1 MSNRWIIIAIRDRIR
16 RQKACEQA
24 LYRRI
29 QYRSDRMKS
38 APAKLVSVAISLLLL
53 SQANAAQDIQ
63 MGDKRFRIHRMTSVP
78 QIDGELDQNEWADAT
93 KVADLHEVQPV
104 EFSAP
109 SERTDWYVAYDNRF
123 LYIAAHAYDDD
134 PGAIVA
140 QTLRQGGRLNS
151 DDFLRVI
158 IDAFNNKRSGYS
170 FTLNPNSVRAE
181 AIYATPTRPSDDWD
195 GIWRGAARVVD
206 DGWVMEMAIP
216 FNTLTFD
223 PENDTWGINFQ
234 RRIARRNETIA
245 WQSRNGAVN
254 PTVSGEAYGFTDLSQ
269 GIGLDVIPS
278 ASTVHTEDREL
289 GTSDTDFNPSVDINY
304 KLTPSINALL
314 TFNTDFAATEVDSR
328 QLGLQRFSLFFPEKR
343 GFFLTDFDI
352 FQFGGVPLGGGGGGG
367 NNRTAGTRSG
377 TNGLAF
383 FSRRIGLTS
392 DNLPVDIV
400 AGSKVSGRVGNLDF
414 GTLYIRQDEYVN
426 DDLTQ
431 IDQSDL
437 FVTRV
442 SSGVLAESSVG
453 AIFTHGDP
461 RANESSSLYGADF
474 LYRNTRFGTN
484 RSIQGNFWIQ
494 KSDNEGIDG
503 NDLAW
508 SAVLGFPARL
518 GFEGGLQIHEV
529 EENFDPAMGFANR
542 TGVRLYGAEF
552 GHRMVRSGNPF
563 IQEISHGLEVTR
575 WEFLD
580 TGNIQ
585 SQEIQADFFSM
596 RSRVGDFGR
605 MDVSFQTEGLLD
617 GEQPLDDLGIII
629 PAGEYS
635 FERVGSFIRTA
646 NVRKWNFQLRI
657 EDGGFFNGDRFQVR
671 PEIGWTPN
679 EYFNISFEYDYN
691 KFDFPGVSAIT
702 RQMTLE
708 SEISFNSHW
717 SLVTLAQY
725 DNISDDIGIN
735 ARLRYNLSAGQDL
748 WFVLNHNMSRDIL
761 VEDRFRST
769 QSVAAAKIRYT
780 FRY

>member
-1 MSNRWIIIAIRDRIR
+1 
-16 RQKACEQA
+16 
-24 LYRRI
+24 
-29 QYRSDRMKS
+29 MKT
-38 APAKLVSVAISLLLL
+38 APTKFVSVAISLLLA
-53 SQANAAQDIQ
+53 SQAIAAQDIQ
-63 MGDKRFRIHRMTSVP
+63 MGDKRFQIHRIASAP
-78 QIDGELDQNEWADAT
+78 QIDGDLGESEWADAT
-93 KVADLHEVQPV
+93 TVADLHEVQPV

-109 SERTDWYVAYDNRF
+109 SERTVWYAAYDDRA
-123 LYIAAHAYDDD
+123 LYIAAHAYDSD
-134 PGAIVA
+134 PDAVVA

-151 DDFLRVI
+151 DDYLRVI
-158 IDAFNNKRSGYS
+158 VDAFNNKRSGYS
-170 FTLNPNSVRAE
+170 FTLNPNGVRAE

-195 GIWRGAARVVD
+195 GIWRGAARKVS

-223 PENDTWGINFQ
+223 PGNDTWGLNFQ

-245 WQSRNGAVN
+245 WQSRNGTVN
-254 PTVSGEAYGFTDLSQ
+254 PTVSGEAFGFDNLSQ
-269 GIGLDVIPS
+269 GIGLDIIPS
-278 ASTVHTEDREL
+278 ASTVYTDDREL
-289 GTSDTDFNPSVDINY
+289 GTSDTELNPSVDINY

-314 TFNTDFAATEVDSR
+314 TFNTDFAATEVDGR

-343 GFFLTDFDI
+343 SFFLTDFDI
-352 FQFGGVPLGGGGGGG
+352 FQFGGVPVGGGFG
-367 NNRTAGTRSG
+367 NRTTGTRSG

-392 DNLPVDIV
+392 DREQVDIL
-400 AGSKVSGRVGNLDF
+400 AGTKVSGRIGDVDF
-414 GTLYIRQDEYVN
+414 GTLYILQDEYVTDDN
-426 DDLTQ
+426 DLV
-431 IDQSDL
+431 DQSDL

-442 SSGVLAESSVG
+442 SSGVLEESSVG

-461 RANESSSLYGADF
+461 GTNDSSSLYGADF
-474 LYRNTRFGTN
+474 LYRNTRFGDN

-494 KSDNEGIDG
+494 KSDNEGVDG
-503 NDLAW
+503 DDLAW

-518 GFEGGLQIHEV
+518 GFEGGAQIHQV
-529 EENFDPAMGFANR
+529 EENFDPALGFANR
-542 TGVRLYGAEF
+542 TGVRLYGGEF
-552 GHRMVRSGNPF
+552 GHRTVREGSPF
-563 IQEISHGLEVTR
+563 IQEISHGIEVTR
-575 WEFLD
+575 WEYLD

-596 RSRVGDFGR
+596 RSRAGDFGR
-605 MDVSFQTEGLLD
+605 IDVSFQTEGLLE

-635 FERVGSFIRTA
+635 FERVGSFIRSA
-646 NVRKWNFQLRI
+646 DYREWSFEFRI

-671 PEIGWTPN
+671 PEIEWTPN
-679 EYFNISFEYDYN
+679 EHFNISFRYDHN
-691 KFDFPGVSAIT
+691 KYDFPGVSAIT

-708 SEISFNSHW
+708 SEISFNSQL

-735 ARLRYNLSAGQDL
+735 ARLRYNLSAGQDI
-748 WFVLNHNMSRDIL
+748 WFVINHNMSRD
-761 VEDRFRST
+761 VSVDDRFHST